1 MRLDDKIEENYVSEG
16 NIYEDDAL
24 GRSARS
30 NFIRKVYSI
39 LGMQLTVTVGFVLL
53 SMFNQAFAEYQM
65 LNIQMFWLAFVI
77 SIISLIVLA
86 CIPGMATK
94 SPINTILLCIF
105 TLSESY
111 LVSFICTLY
120 TPESVLNAAVATLGA
135 TLGLTLYAIKTK
147 TDFSDMY
154 SKCYGNFINNI
165 GFFWAFFC
173 VSTFIIILNV
183 FFIRSNAL
191 SILIAIVFAGI
202 YSLYL
207 IIDTQL
213 IMGGKKMQLTLD
225 NYILGAVLLY
235 IDIIQLFLNLLR
247 ILGNRN

>member
-1 MRLDDKIEENYVSEG
+1 MELGDKIEENYVSEG
-16 NIYEDDAL
+16 CDFEDNAL
-24 GRSARS
+24 GVSARS

-39 LGMQLTVTVGFVLL
+39 LGMQLTVTVGFVFL
-53 SMFNQAFAEYQM
+53 SIFNQAFAQFQEI
-65 LNIQMFWLAFVI
+65 NINVFWLAFFI

-86 CIPGMATK
+86 CVPGMATK
-94 SPINTILLCIF
+94 SPYNTILLCIF
-105 TLSESY
+105 TLAESY
-111 LVSFICTLY
+111 LVSYICTIY

-135 TLGLTLYAIKTK
+135 TLGLTIYAMKTK

-154 SKCYGNFINNI
+154 SKCYGNCINNL

-183 FFIRSNAL
+183 FFIRSDSL
-191 SILIAIVFAGI
+191 SILIAIVFSGI

-213 IMGGKKMQLTLD
+213 IMGGRKNQLTLD
-225 NYILGAVLLY
+225 NYIFGAVLLY